1 MRTQFDMPLEPGAW
15 RVGFRKRHRPEER
28 RHINE
33 LELEAVIDATR
44 WLSRSHAG
52 ARRRVVL
59 EVDSLVVACALRKGR
74 SSRPALSKHL
84 RRLAALTLA
93 LELHVEARWTPTSRN
108 MADGPSRG
116 RKMPSPCLDPPR
128 GARDSGLGKKSR
140 ACEAGDGP
148 VHWSFWTPLL
158 EASVAH
164 TSRQRYRNA
173 LVAFCTF
180 VREEAPGEPVREFAD
195 LDYWFSYWV
204 WHCYSA
210 GRPGRGTVEKAL
222 AGILL
227 WLPEA
232 SGALPLSRK
241 SLKGWMRLQPP
252 KPYAPMPLHVALA
265 AAILRAVVGDFGTAV
280 ALLVGFDCWLRI
292 SEVSGLRADDV
303 KDQRTHPDAAF
314 RGVVLFLRA
323 TKTGLRQSVSVSDPA
338 VATLLVCWRDAR
350 VQVAGADATLFPPAA
365 TLRTNL
371 HTALT
376 ALLGADR
383 GALGLEFVW
392 HSLRHGGA
400 SRTFMLGAEVKDIML
415 RGRWVCL
422 ESTRRYLQS
431 GRHLLMAITIPDS
444 VLTVVRRFEHAGG
457 LHMLFYPSLRQ
468 LL

>member
-1 MRTQFDMPLEPGAW
+1 MDAPATAEAIRADAFD
-15 RVGFRKRHRPEER
+15 
-28 RHINE
+28 
-33 LELEAVIDATR
+33 
-44 WLSRSHAG
+44 
-52 ARRRVVL
+52 
-59 EVDSLVVACALRKGR
+59 
-74 SSRPALSKHL
+74 
-84 RRLAALTLA
+84 
-93 LELHVEARWTPTSRN
+93 
-108 MADGPSRG
+108 
-116 RKMPSPCLDPPR
+116 
-128 GARDSGLGKKSR
+128 
-140 ACEAGDGP
+140 
-148 VHWSFWTPLL
+148 
-158 EASVAH
+158 
-164 TSRQRYRNA
+164 
-173 LVAFCTF
+173 
-180 VREEAPGEPVREFAD
+180 
-195 LDYWFSYWV
+195 
-204 WHCYSA
+204 
-210 GRPGRGTVEKAL
+210 
-222 AGILL
+222 
-227 WLPEA
+227 
-232 SGALPLSRK
+232 
-241 SLKGWMRLQPP
+241 
-252 KPYAPMPLHVALA
+252 VALA

-280 ALLVGFDCWLRI
+280 ALLVGFDCCLRI

-376 ALLGADR
+376 ALLGAYR

-431 GRHLLMAITIPDS
+431 GRHLLMPITIPDS

-457 LHMLFYPSLRQ
+457 LHMLFHPSLRQ